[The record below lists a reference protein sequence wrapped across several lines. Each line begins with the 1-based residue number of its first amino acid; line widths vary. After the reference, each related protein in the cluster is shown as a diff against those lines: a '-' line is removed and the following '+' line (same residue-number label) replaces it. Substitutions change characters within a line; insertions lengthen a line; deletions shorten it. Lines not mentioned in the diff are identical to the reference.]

1 LWIFAAAI
9 GGGLSVAAA
18 AWSAALAPAVALFVL
33 AGVANGSEN
42 VAARTLLHGR
52 TPQAL
57 HGRVFAAYMGLMSGT
72 QIAATAL
79 GGALVGAV
87 GGQQALVIG
96 GLGSLAVGVV
106 GLIGLAFAR
115 EPATADPAPFREA

>member
-1 LWIFAAAI
+1 
-9 GGGLSVAAA
+9 
-18 AWSAALAPAVALFVL
+18 
-33 AGVANGSEN
+33 
-42 VAARTLLHGR
+42 
-52 TPQAL
+52 
-57 HGRVFAAYMGLMSGT
+57 MSGT